1 MSGEKI
7 FIDSYDD
14 FLAAHPEYSPEW
26 KEFVEPV
33 IVAEDDALYGFI
45 FGYLLV

>member
-1 MSGEKI
+1 MANEKL
-7 FIDSYDD
+7 FIDSYED
-14 FLAAHPEYSPEW
+14 FLEAHPEYFPEW

-33 IVAEDDALYGFI
+33 IVAEDDGLYGFI